1 MLEMLQ
7 LPQVGV
13 VGAKLLYP
21 DNTVQHA
28 GVVLWHCGTAGYLHS
43 KLPRDEHGYFG
54 MADTIRD
61 CSAVSAACMLVKKT
75 LFDRL
80 NGFDKSFRVSYQDV
94 DFCLRAGEAGYRTVY
109 TPFAQLYHHES
120 ASTGMRTNE
129 NEERLFVERWKEKYP
144 VDPYYNRNFP
154 FNRLNFRLK

>member
-1 MLEMLQ
+1 
-7 LPQVGV
+7 
-13 VGAKLLYP
+13 
-21 DNTVQHA
+21 
-28 GVVLWHCGTAGYLHS
+28 
-43 KLPRDEHGYFG
+43 LPRDEHGYFG

-61 CSAVSAACMLVKKT
+61 CSAVSAACMLVRKN